1 MPRGGIAQINNAN
14 TTFVDNNN
22 ETADLV
28 DAVAEQG
35 ATGPTGPQGPPGP
48 VMQIRFVVKDV
59 DLIDNY
65 NADSWNAAIGVKV
78 IANLVAGAN

>member
-1 MPRGGIAQINNAN
+1 MPRGGIA
-14 TTFVDNNN
+14 
-22 ETADLV
+22 
-28 DAVAEQG
+28 
-35 ATGPTGPQGPPGP
+35 QGPPGP